1 MSFRPQYVHARR
13 PGRVVLSFAALA
25 AAAVIAAPAQ
35 AGDHSITVVNSAFL
49 PSNLT
54 IQAGDSVTW
63 TKAATTLPHN
73 AVFPAEGNLRCADG
87 CENAGGNGNLMTEPW
102 TFTRTFSTPGQI
114 SYVCQL
120 HGPAMGG
127 TITVEGPGPQPGAL
141 RFSNA
146 SFSRNE
152 GGGSATITVQRVNGD
167 DGPVS
172 VQYATGGGT
181 ATANSDYTPSNGT
194 LNWPDNDDNPKTFT
208 VPILEDT
215 ADEPNETVGL
225 FLSNPTGGAV
235 LGSPSTA
242 NLTIVDNDDSGPAPS
257 AGSLRFSTGAQSVQE
272 SAGPAT
278 AVVQRTDGSAGIV
291 SVQYDSADGT
301 ATGGDDY
308 TPVSGILSWGGGDA
322 ANKSFQVPILDD
334 GDTEDAET
342 LILMLSA
349 PSGGATV
356 GTPASQ
362 TITVL
367 DDDGVDPGPCI
378 EGDHTLCLLS
388 ERFRVEVVFTPP
400 GGVEQPANAIPFTDR
415 AGMYWFFNPNNI
427 EMLVKLQNACIP
439 QFDRY
444 WVFFAATTNVEFRVT
459 VTDTDALRV
468 KRYSNPQGMVAL
480 PVADTQAFAT
490 CP

>member
-1 MSFRPQYVHARR
+1 
-13 PGRVVLSFAALA
+13 
-25 AAAVIAAPAQ
+25 
-35 AGDHSITVVNSAFL
+35 
-49 PSNLT
+49 
-54 IQAGDSVTW
+54 VTW

-87 CENAGGNGNLMTEPW
+87 CENAGGNGNPTTAAW
-102 TFTRTFSTPGQI
+102 SFTRTFNTPGQI
-114 SYVCQL
+114 NYFCQI
-120 HGPAMGG
+120 HGNAQGFGMVG
-127 TITVEGPGPQPGAL
+127 TIVVEGPGPEPGVL
-141 RFSNA
+141 RFSNN
-146 SFSRNE
+146 SYSRNE
-152 GGGSATITVQRVNGD
+152 GGGFAPISVLRVGGS
-167 DGPVS
+167 DGAVS
-172 VQYATGGGT
+172 VEYATGGGT
-181 ATANSDYTPSNGT
+181 ATPNSDYTPASGT
-194 LNWPDNDDNPKTFT
+194 LNWGNGDASTKTFN
-208 VPILEDT
+208 VSIIDDT
-215 ADEPNETVGL
+215 EDEPNETVGL
-225 FLSNPTGGAV
+225 FLSDPTGGAV
-235 LGSPSTA
+235 LGSPFSA
-242 NLTIVDNDDSGPAPS
+242 NLIINDNDDSGPGPS
-257 AGSLRFSTGAQSVQE
+257 AGSLRFSTGSQSVQE

-308 TPVSGILSWGGGDA
+308 TPVTGILSWGGGDA

-415 AGMYWFFNPNNI
+415 AGMFWFFNENNI

-444 WVFFAATTNVEFRVT
+444 WVFFAATTNVAFRVT
-459 VTDTDALRV
+459 VTDTDAVLA
-468 KRYSNPQGMVAL
+468 KQYTNPQGMVAL
-480 PVADTQAFAT
+480 PRADTDAFDT